1 MQPAAPEI
9 SICPGCG
16 RALEET
22 HAGGLGCMPCLLRV
36 GIGGEDDVSQDSSS
50 NAFERDE
57 NFGVYEIERREDGS
71 LYELGHGAMGTT
83 YRAIDTSLQRKVAL
97 KIIKIDVATRSA
109 EVRERFL
116 REARAAAALRHE
128 NIATVFQFGIREE
141 TGQCFYAMELIEGET
156 LEERVRRAGPLDV
169 RTTIDIA
176 RQVAAA
182 LIAAEKRG
190 LIHRDLKPAN
200 LMLVNADDETVAA
213 SLRRGVGRKEEKLTV
228 KIIDFGLAK
237 TLNAPVDPARLTH
250 DGFVGT
256 PSFASPEQFEH
267 STLDVRS
274 DIYSLG
280 VTLWFALTGET
291 PFGGHSVEEI
301 RRAQQ
306 SNALPIEQLKA
317 AHVPSRL
324 RLLLKSMLA
333 LEPAARPG
341 TRDLAAQLRRC
352 AAQAGSE
359 RRTRFALAAAAI
371 LILGGS
377 AFFVFHSL
385 RTGHPPAHSSGV
397 AGRPVATAQDSA
409 PNLTAPEKSIAVL
422 PFENLSHDPDNA
434 FFTDGVQDQIL
445 TNLAQIADL
454 KVISRT
460 SVMQYKSGAPR
471 NLREIGQQLGVGR
484 VVEGSVQRAGNR
496 VRVNAQLIDA
506 RNHAHLWAQTYDR
519 DLADVFAIQSEI
531 ANAIA
536 DQLQARLSPDE
547 KAAIEKPPT
556 ADLAAFDLY
565 TRAKTLLLTTAFT
578 SAGEQNLR
586 QAVELLNEAATRDP
600 AFFEAYCQLAF
611 AHGRLYSLGLD
622 HTASR
627 LASAEAALQAAI
639 RLRPDAGETHL
650 ARANYLY
657 YGPRDY
663 AGALAE
669 LENARRSLPNHP
681 RLSELTGYILRRR
694 GQQEEGLRN
703 LEKAIELDP
712 RNYFIMQQIALS
724 YQFLRRYPEEAAI
737 LDRALTIIP
746 KDAATKVNRALV
758 DFYWKADTKPL
769 HKAIDSILA
778 ADPGTISEVADS
790 WFVCALAE
798 HDRVA
803 AERALVALGDNPWW
817 VDAAVILRRSLGEGL
832 LARVMK
838 DEAKTRAAFGKA
850 RAEQE
855 KTVQAQ
861 PDYGPALCVLGLID
875 AALGRKEAALEEAR
889 RAIEL
894 LPVEKDSVNGSRML
908 VYFAIIAA
916 WAGEKDLA
924 LQQLELGARAPT
936 PSQALNYGA
945 LKLLPFW
952 DPLRGDPRFEKI
964 VASLAPD
971 TTAKSAPDKSIAVL
985 PFADLSPAR
994 DQEYFCD
1001 GIQEEILTRLS
1012 KIADLKVISR
1022 TSTQRYKDAP
1032 ENLPEIA
1039 KQLGVAHILEGTVQ
1053 KVDDQMRVTVQLIK
1067 AENDSYLWSEKYD
1080 RKLTDIF
1087 AVESEIAT
1095 NIAAVLQAKLT
1106 GAEQRA
1112 IATRP
1117 TENTEAH
1124 QLYLKGIYF
1133 WNKRTAPDLRTAIEY
1148 FKGAIGKDANYALAY
1163 AGLADAY
1170 TILSVLRGE
1179 GPTVTVSEAKAA
1191 ARKALQLDDTLP
1203 EAHNSLGLV
1212 LAYYE
1217 FDFAQSKKEFER
1229 AIELNPN
1236 YADAHHQF
1244 GNVNLIKVG
1253 EFDRAIAEGSRAV
1266 ELDPLS
1272 LIINA
1277 DLGQTYLMAR
1287 RYDEAIE
1294 QNRKTLVLDPRFYIA
1309 HWNLGEALQMKGHLR
1324 EAIAEYEKT
1333 VQLTDDPRALAM
1345 LAQGYAKIGET
1356 DKARKVLSQL
1366 EQMAAHRYV
1375 GAFSFALVHLGLG
1388 ENEKALEE
1396 IERACREPPDPDV
1409 INLKIEPVLDPL
1421 RGDPRFEALVQ
1432 KLLAKNSGAPSSEL
1446 PAKSIAV
1453 LPFDNLSRDPDNAF
1467 FADGVHDDILTKL
1480 AKVAD
1485 LKVISRTS
1493 VMQYRGKHDLR
1504 QIGAA
1509 LGVSHFLEGTV
1520 RRSDGKVHINAQ
1532 LIDART
1538 NTHVWAE
1545 EYDRNLNDVFVIESD
1560 VAQSVASRLAA
1571 KVSARETLAMQERP
1585 TSDLVAYDLYTRA
1598 KNLVLAA
1605 AGRSTGRTD
1614 LVQAID
1620 LLNQATARDPSF
1632 LQAYC
1637 QLASA
1642 HGHLYSLGL
1651 DRTSARLEL
1660 ANAAIQA
1667 AYGLRPEAGEVHLAR
1682 AENLYRGY
1690 LDYNGA
1696 LAELKVA
1703 RHSLPNDPRI
1713 LQLTAFILRRQGHWD
1728 EATQDLERALELDPR
1743 STYTLQQMAWQYMFL
1758 RRYAE
1763 VKPLLTRVLA
1773 IEPKRSDIEVFLA
1786 SVDFHWK
1793 ADTKPFHQMV
1803 DSTQTTNPSAVSSV
1817 AEAWLTCALAERD
1830 QSAVANAMAASG
1842 EDVFGDD
1849 TVQFGRKFIE
1859 GVVARMMNNEG
1870 KAQAAFTA
1878 ARSEQKKPVGTG
1890 PDEAGALCV
1899 LGLIDAALG
1908 QKKEALREGRR
1919 AVELVPLE
1927 KDAIVGTRM
1936 LAYSAMIAAW
1946 AGDKDLA
1953 CEQLASAIRHPT
1965 SPSYG
1970 DLKLLPWWDPLRG
1983 DPRFEQIV
1991 TSLAPK

>member
-9 SICPGCG
+9 STCPGCG

-22 HAGGLGCMPCLLRV
+22 SAGGLGCMLCLVRV
-36 GIGGEDDVSQDSSS
+36 GIGSEDEPAEDSTSRGLEGGE
-50 NAFERDE
+50 R
-57 NFGVYEIERREDGS
+57 FGVYEIERHPDGS
-71 LYELGHGAMGTT
+71 LYELGHGAMGAT
-83 YRAIDTSLQRKVAL
+83 YRAIDTALQREVAL
-97 KIIKIDVATRSA
+97 KIIQIAVAGRSA
-109 EVRERFL
+109 EARERFL

-156 LEERVRRAGPLDV
+156 LDERVRRTGPLDV
-169 RTTIDIA
+169 RTAIDIA
-176 RQVAAA
+176 QQVTSA
-182 LIAAEKRG
+182 LMAAERRG

-200 LMLVNADDETVAA
+200 LMLVSPDDATADAFTQRGDYNN
-213 SLRRGVGRKEEKLTV
+213 RRGVVATASGDQKNEKLSV

-237 TLNAPVDPARLTH
+237 ALNAPSDPTRLTH

-256 PSFASPEQFEH
+256 PAFASPEQFDN
-267 STLDVRS
+267 SILDVRS

-280 VTLWFALTGET
+280 VTLWFALTGKT
-291 PFGGHSVEEI
+291 PFAGHGVEEI
-301 RRAQQ
+301 HRAQQ
-306 SNALPIEQLKA
+306 SSALPIELLKA
-317 AHVPSRL
+317 AHVPHRL
-324 RLLLKSMLA
+324 RSLIESMLSP
-333 LEPAARPG
+333 EPASRPG
-341 TRDLAAQLRRC
+341 THDLAAELQRC
-352 AAQAGSE
+352 AVWESGA
-359 RRTRFALAAAAI
+359 RRTRVAVAAAAAAI
-371 LILGGS
+371 LILAVS
-377 AFFVFHSL
+377 AFFVFPSL
-385 RTGHPPAHSSGV
+385 HTHPTTSGSTSNPA
-397 AGRPVATAQDSA
+397 
-409 PNLTAPEKSIAVL
+409 LPEKSIAVL
-422 PFENLSHDPDNA
+422 PFDNLSRDPDNA

-531 ANAIA
+531 AKAIA
-536 DQLQARLSPDE
+536 DQLQATLSPNE
-547 KAAIEKPPT
+547 KKAIEQPPT
-556 ADLAAFDLY
+556 SDVAAFDLY
-565 TRAKTLLLTTAFT
+565 TRAKTLLLTTSFT
-578 SAGEQNLR
+578 PTGEQNLR
-586 QAVELLNEAATRDP
+586 QAVELLNQAATRDP
-600 AFFEAYCQLAF
+600 AFFEAYYQLAF

-627 LASAEAALQAAI
+627 LASAEAALQGAI

-669 LENARRSLPNHP
+669 LEYARRSLPNDP
-681 RLSELTGYILRRR
+681 RLFELTGYILRRR

-703 LEKAIELDP
+703 LQKAIELDP

-769 HKAIDSILA
+769 HQVIDSILA
-778 ADPGTISEVADS
+778 GDPSAISEVADS

-798 HDRVA
+798 HDHVA
-803 AERALVALGDNPWW
+803 AERALVALGDNPWL
-817 VDAAVILRRSLGEGL
+817 VDAAVILSRSFGQGL

-838 DEAKTRAAFGKA
+838 DEAKARAAFSKA
-850 RAEQE
+850 RAERE
-855 KTVQAQ
+855 KIVQAQ

-889 RAIEL
+889 RATEL
-894 LPVEKDSVNGSRML
+894 LPLEKDSVNGSRML
-908 VYFAIIAA
+908 VYFAITAA
-916 WAGEKDLA
+916 WTGEKDLA
-924 LQQLELGARAPT
+924 LQQLELGARAPN

-964 VASLAPD
+964 VASAAPEPVQ
-971 TTAKSAPDKSIAVL
+971 KSAPDKSIAVL
-985 PFADLSPAR
+985 PF
-994 DQEYFCD
+994 E
-1001 GIQEEILTRLS
+1001 
-1012 KIADLKVISR
+1012 
-1022 TSTQRYKDAP
+1022 
-1032 ENLPEIA
+1032 
-1039 KQLGVAHILEGTVQ
+1039 
-1053 KVDDQMRVTVQLIK
+1053 
-1067 AENDSYLWSEKYD
+1067 
-1080 RKLTDIF
+1080 
-1087 AVESEIAT
+1087 
-1095 NIAAVLQAKLT
+1095 
-1106 GAEQRA
+1106 
-1112 IATRP
+1112 
-1117 TENTEAH
+1117 
-1124 QLYLKGIYF
+1124 
-1133 WNKRTAPDLRTAIEY
+1133 
-1148 FKGAIGKDANYALAY
+1148 
-1163 AGLADAY
+1163 
-1170 TILSVLRGE
+1170 
-1179 GPTVTVSEAKAA
+1179 
-1191 ARKALQLDDTLP
+1191 
-1203 EAHNSLGLV
+1203 
-1212 LAYYE
+1212 
-1217 FDFAQSKKEFER
+1217 
-1229 AIELNPN
+1229 
-1236 YADAHHQF
+1236 
-1244 GNVNLIKVG
+1244 
-1253 EFDRAIAEGSRAV
+1253 
-1266 ELDPLS
+1266 
-1272 LIINA
+1272 
-1277 DLGQTYLMAR
+1277 
-1287 RYDEAIE
+1287 
-1294 QNRKTLVLDPRFYIA
+1294 
-1309 HWNLGEALQMKGHLR
+1309 
-1324 EAIAEYEKT
+1324 
-1333 VQLTDDPRALAM
+1333 
-1345 LAQGYAKIGET
+1345 
-1356 DKARKVLSQL
+1356 
-1366 EQMAAHRYV
+1366 
-1375 GAFSFALVHLGLG
+1375 
-1388 ENEKALEE
+1388 
-1396 IERACREPPDPDV
+1396 
-1409 INLKIEPVLDPL
+1409 
-1421 RGDPRFEALVQ
+1421 
-1432 KLLAKNSGAPSSEL
+1432 
-1446 PAKSIAV
+1446 
-1453 LPFDNLSRDPDNAF
+1453 NLSRDPDNAF
-1467 FADGVHDDILTKL
+1467 FADGVQDDILTKL

-1493 VMQYRGKHDLR
+1493 VMQYRDKHDLR

-1509 LGVSHFLEGTV
+1509 LGVSHILEGTV

-1538 NTHVWAE
+1538 DTHVWAE
-1545 EYDRNLNDVFVIESD
+1545 EYDRNLNDVFAIESD
-1560 VAQSVASRLAA
+1560 VAQSVASRLTA

-1713 LQLTAFILRRQGHWD
+1713 LQLTAFILRRQGHWN

-1773 IEPKRSDIEVFLA
+1773 IEPKRPDIEVFLA

-1793 ADTKPFHQMV
+1793 ADIKPFHQMV

-1849 TVQFGRKFIE
+1849 TVQFSRKFIE
-1859 GVVARMMNNEG
+1859 GVVARMMNNES

-1878 ARSEQKKPVGTG
+1878 ARLEQAKAVGAG
-1890 PDEAGALCV
+1890 PDAAGALCV

-1908 QKKEALREGRR
+1908 QKEEALREGRR

-1983 DPRFEQIV
+1983 DSRFEKIV
-1991 TSLAPK
+1991 ASLAPK